1 MRKFQAAAGGGMC
14 RLCKIR
20 LPEWDP
26 REICDT
32 CLGECR
38 QMDEDRWNERD
49 DVMEDDDAE

>member
-1 MRKFQAAAGGGMC
+1 MC